1 MGRPPGEDLDPGRLQ
16 ALAEHLG
23 QTSEAVAHTL
33 HDELLG
39 ARAEI
44 DAGLADG
51 DPETI
56 GHGAHAARN
65 SVLMIGA
72 PAVLLELRA
81 LEVAATAGD
90 LEAARR
96 ARRRVSADL
105 QTLIEALGALGR

>member
-1 MGRPPGEDLDPGRLQ
+1 MARPPGGDVYPSRLQ
-16 ALAEHLG
+16 AVAESLG
-23 QTSEAVAHTL
+23 QTPEAVARTL

-44 DAGLADG
+44 DAGLAEG

-81 LEVAATAGD
+81 LETEAAGGD
-90 LEAARR
+90 LEAARL
-96 ARRRVSADL
+96 ARRRVSPGL
-105 QTLIEALGALGR
+105 QTLIEALGALGS